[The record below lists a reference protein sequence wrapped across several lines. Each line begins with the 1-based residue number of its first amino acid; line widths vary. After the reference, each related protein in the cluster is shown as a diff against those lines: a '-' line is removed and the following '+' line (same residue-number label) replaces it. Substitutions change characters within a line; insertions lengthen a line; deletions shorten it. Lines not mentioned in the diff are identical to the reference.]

1 MGKGET
7 LMKYAEYVQQ
17 IKHMQMSVE
26 EMDHML
32 ANNKNIE
39 RWAYCIHDKDI
50 HEDGSKKED
59 HIHVMMQLKSDK
71 LKPSDIC
78 EWFRDKAERIGYA
91 KKKGKYAYN
100 YMLSYLIHDVD
111 TAKVDERFQYDP
123 SMVVANFDYI
133 TEIQQIRQAVEE
145 SEAHINKLLVKISQG
160 EIKPYE
166 IDDYLNDIDQIA
178 NASKI
183 DRAFAIQARRQ
194 TESRDRNMTV
204 VYICGVSGVGKT
216 TYAKELASR
225 KYKPNEIYI
234 AGTGNDPLQRYNS
247 QPCIIL
253 DETRDSD
260 WRMTD
265 MLKLLDNNTASDIK
279 ARYSN
284 KIMTNCEL
292 IIMTSTKSIYDLY
305 QGLQENN
312 DESIY
317 QLKRRIEY
325 TMYIDEQTVTINKF
339 NPLTGNHE
347 FQKKVPNPLKYI
359 LTEKEKTQKPKVN
372 ILQLVEDLDKETAKR
387 LAE

>member
-1 MGKGET
+1 
-7 LMKYAEYVQQ
+7 MKYAEYLQQ
-17 IKHMQMSVE
+17 IKHMKMTIDEMEQM
-26 EMDHML
+26 L
-32 ANNKNIE
+32 KNNKYIE
-39 RWAYCIHDKDI
+39 RWAYCIHDKDV
-50 HEDGSKKED
+50 HDDGTKKED
-59 HIHVMMQLKSDK
+59 HIHVMMQFNNDK
-71 LKPSDIC
+71 WKPSGIC
-78 EWFRDKAERIGYA
+78 EWFRDEPERVGYA

-133 TEIQQIRQAVEE
+133 AEIQGIRQAVEE
-145 SEAHINKLLVKISQG
+145 SKARIKKLLIKISQG

-183 DRAFAIQARRQ
+183 DRAFAIQTRRQ
-194 TESRDRNMTV
+194 SESRDRNMTV
-204 VYICGVSGVGKT
+204 VYICGMSGVGKT

-225 KYKPNEIYI
+225 KYKQNEIYI

-260 WRMTD
+260 WRMAD

-325 TMYIDEQTVTINKF
+325 TMYIDEHTVTINKF
-339 NPLTGNHE
+339 NAKTGNHE
-347 FQKKVPNPLKYI
+347 FVKKVANPLSSI
-359 LTEKEKTQKPKVN
+359 LVEKEKTQKPKIDV
-372 ILQLVEDLDKETAKR
+372 LQLVEDLDKETAKR
-387 LAE
+387 SAE